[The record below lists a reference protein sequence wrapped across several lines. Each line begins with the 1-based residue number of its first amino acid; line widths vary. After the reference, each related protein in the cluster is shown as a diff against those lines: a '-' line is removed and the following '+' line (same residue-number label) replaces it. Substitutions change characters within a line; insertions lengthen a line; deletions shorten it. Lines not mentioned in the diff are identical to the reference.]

1 MIKALIMRY
10 MLDDKWINV
19 FNTLANMEKNN
30 TKDKD

>member
-10 MLDDKWINV
+10 LLDDKWINV
-19 FNTLANMEKNN
+19 FNTLANMEKKN

>member
-10 MLDDKWINV
+10 LLDDKWINIL
-19 FNTLANMEKNN
+19 NTQANMEKNN